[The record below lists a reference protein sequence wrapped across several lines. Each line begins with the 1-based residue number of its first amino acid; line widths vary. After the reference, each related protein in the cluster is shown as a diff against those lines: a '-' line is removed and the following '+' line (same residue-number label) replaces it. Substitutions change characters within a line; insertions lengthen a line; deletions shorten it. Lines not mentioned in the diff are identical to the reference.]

1 MYPVKGIIQLFK
13 LTFVYKRIALLVIF
27 SNLLF
32 VIFNLL
38 SLVLFVPF
46 LDIIFNPE
54 TEAQEIAKPIW
65 GDRADLFAYIGDYF
79 DYFKADFVAAA
90 GNMGALQFVCI
101 SVLIAF
107 FLKNVFRYSA
117 VYHQSFL
124 RMAVVRDL
132 REKLFSRAMHLPLSF
147 YSEEK
152 KGNLLAR
159 MTSDLGE
166 VEIAVVSTL
175 ELVFREPIA
184 IIINLAVLFYWSPEL
199 TMFSLILMP
208 ISALVISRIR
218 KSLKRTSQKGQ
229 EQMSDLLSNIEESLG
244 GIRVIKAFTAEKEV
258 EGRFKTKNTHHQKL
272 ITRTFRK
279 KDLASPLNEFFGAAV
294 LITIVWYG
302 GKLILDGQGAMEGK
316 DFITFIIVFSQFLRP
331 VSSIASALTY
341 LKKAEVSLNRVS
353 EIIQIEDM
361 IKNPAEPLIK
371 KDLEKEILF
380 DDVCFAYNAGDED
393 EKEVLSQINFALE
406 KGKSVALVGESGSGK
421 STISDLIPRFHD
433 VTSGRITIDGVDVRS
448 IDKKELRSL
457 ISVVTQESI
466 LFNDSVKNNI
476 AFGRPEAT
484 DEEIVE
490 AAKVANAHDFI
501 SVLENGY
508 ETVIGDRGNK
518 LSGGQKQRLSIARA
532 VLANTPIMILDE
544 ATSALDTES
553 ERLVQDALDRLMQ
566 NRTSLVIAHR
576 LSTIRDADLILVL
589 KNGEIVE
596 RGNHATLIASDG
608 YYKSLC
614 EIQQVI

>member
-1 MYPVKGIIQLFK
+1 MKGIIQLFK
-13 LTFVYKRIALLVIF
+13 LTFVYKRTTLLVIL

-46 LDIIFNPE
+46 LDIIFKSPE
-54 TEAQEIAKPIW
+54 ERAAALANTIKPVWADQENI
-65 GDRADLFAYIGDYF
+65 FAYIGEYF
-79 DYFKADFVAAA
+79 DFLKADFVAGQGVMAA
-90 GNMGALQFVCI
+90 LEFVCL

-107 FLKNVFRYSA
+107 FLKNLFRYSA
-117 VYHQSFL
+117 IYHQSFL

-132 REKLFSRAMHLPLSF
+132 REKLFNRSTHLPLSF

-152 KGNLLAR
+152 KGNLLTR
-159 MTSDLGE
+159 MTSDLNE

-175 ELVFREPIA
+175 ELIFREPIA
-184 IIINLAVLFYWSPEL
+184 IIINLSVLFYWSPQL
-199 TMFSLILMP
+199 TLFSLILMP
-208 ISALVISRIR
+208 ISALAISRIR

-229 EQMSDLLSNIEESLG
+229 EQMSEVLSNIEESLG

-258 EGRFKTKNTHHQKL
+258 LGKFKVKNTHHQKL
-272 ITRTFRK
+272 ITRAFRK

-302 GKLILDGQGAMEGK
+302 GKLILGNQSTMDGK

-331 VSSIASALTY
+331 ISNIASSLTY
-341 LKKAEVSLNRVS
+341 LKKAEVSLNRIN
-353 EIIQIEDM
+353 EIIDIEDP
-361 IKNPAEPLIK
+361 IKDPINPKLK
-371 KDLEKEILF
+371 TSLEEKISV
-380 DDVCFAYNAGDED
+380 DNISFAYDE
-393 EKEVLSQINFALE
+393 ELVLKDVSFELI

-433 VTSGRITIDGVDVRS
+433 VNNGVISIDGINIKDFL
-448 IDKKELRSL
+448 KKDLRKL
-457 ISVVTQESI
+457 ISMVTQESI
-466 LFNDSVKNNI
+466 LFNDSIRNNI
-476 AFGRPEAT
+476 SFGYPGAT
-484 DEEIVE
+484 EEEIIN
-490 AAKVANAHDFI
+490 AAKVANAHNFI
-501 SVLENGY
+501 IAQENGY
-508 ETVIGDRGNK
+508 DTIIGDRGNK
-518 LSGGQKQRLSIARA
+518 LSGGQKQRVSIARA
-532 VLANTPIMILDE
+532 VLSNAPIMILDE

-553 ERLVQDALDRLMQ
+553 EKLVQGALDKLMQ

-576 LSTIRDADLILVL
+576 LSTIRNADLILVL

-596 RGNHATLIASDG
+596 RGNHKELIEANG